1 MGVRRYQNKDGTL
14 TSKGRAR
21 YYGSNGKKNLSDDIS
36 KDIDSRRKAW
46 EKTRKEFMGKDNR
59 TKLTQSKE
67 YKETANELISLAKQI
82 KKINEQ
88 YDNNGDWD
96 KWYDAREAIRK
107 KMSPLEDKIAKMERD
122 FIVNSGKDLAEK
134 YYNNLVKELNVKDS
148 NVNNLMDSLKRDGF
162 FDVDKTRLIE
172 DRFEKIDG
180 TPVSIQKDSIFN
192 ELTYEIGD
200 LIDDADYMIW
210 K

>member
-1 MGVRRYQNKDGTL
+1 
-14 TSKGRAR
+14 
-21 YYGSNGKKNLSDDIS
+21 
-36 KDIDSRRKAW
+36 
-46 EKTRKEFMGKDNR
+46 
-59 TKLTQSKE
+59 
-67 YKETANELISLAKQI
+67 
-82 KKINEQ
+82 
-88 YDNNGDWD
+88 
-96 KWYDAREAIRK
+96 
-107 KMSPLEDKIAKMERD
+107 MERD